1 MKDNHTLWT
10 DLARQALAEYGLQT
24 CSLAFIRHSDNV
36 TFRVEKPNSET
47 FLLRIHQPVVET
59 MGTHGADLDALNS
72 ELLWLEAMNQDTDLT
87 LQRPVR
93 NQAGKLVTNLHKG
106 NGNGSIYC
114 TLLHWLAGQAYH
126 RDLQSEFTAWQI
138 GTILAKLHIHAS
150 QWKIPPG
157 FIRPKRDI
165 AYFESVLNGL
175 KPALAD
181 GRIKLADFREFETSI
196 GLLSEMMGLLAKNRQ
211 VYGVMHTDAHKG
223 NMLYHNG
230 EIRLID
236 FSFCAIGNYMFD
248 LGVCF
253 SDMEPVLQQVFL
265 KSYQVVRCLPDG
277 YQRLVEGFFI
287 GSIVGTFS
295 FWVPNP
301 HAQNLLIT
309 KVPQIAKDY
318 AAKFNR
324 GEFFWF

>member
-1 MKDNHTLWT
+1 MKDNHTLWA
-10 DLARQALAEYGLQT
+10 DLARQALAEYGLQA
-24 CSLAFIRHSDNV
+24 CSFAFIQHSDNV
-36 TFRVEKPNSET
+36 TFRVEKPNSEA
-47 FLLRIHQPVVET
+47 FLLRIHQPVVTT

-72 ELLWLEAMNQDTDLT
+72 ELLWLEALNQDTDLI

-93 NQAGKLVTNLHKG
+93 NQAGELVTRLYTG
-106 NGNGSIYC
+106 DGTGSIYC

-138 GTILAKLHIHAS
+138 GAILAKLHLHAS

-157 FIRPKRDI
+157 FKRPKRDI

-181 GRIKLADFREFETSI
+181 GRIKPADFRVFETSI
-196 GLLSEMMGLLAKNRQ
+196 GLLSEMMGLLAENRQ
-211 VYGVMHTDAHKG
+211 VYGVIHADAHKG

-236 FSFCAIGNYMFD
+236 FSFCAMGNYMFD

-253 SDMEPVLQQVFL
+253 SDMEPVLHHVFL
-265 KSYQVVRCLPDG
+265 KSYQEVRCLSDS

-287 GSIVGTFS
+287 GSMVGTFS
-295 FWVPNP
+295 FWIPNP
-301 HAQNLLIT
+301 HAQKLLIS

-318 AAKFNR
+318 AVKFNC
-324 GEFFWF
+324 GESFWF